1 MSKKVAIK
9 KTNISSSVAMELNR
23 LFDGGNFSLLRKRAH
38 SIYEASETADKDR
51 ALAHH
56 MLMVTWPDSL
66 ALLAGGACLLF
77 SVIVA
82 FFAAY

>member
-1 MSKKVAIK
+1 MSKKMAIK
-9 KTNISSSVAMELNR
+9 KTHTSSSVAMELNR

-38 SIYEASETADKDR
+38 SIGEASESTDKDKV
-51 ALAHH
+51 LAHH
-56 MLMVTWPDSL
+56 MLMITRPDAL

-77 SVIVA
+77 SVIIA